1 MSPIILFGLP
11 GTGKTYVGKI
21 FEKYFDYYFYEGDND
36 LTSEMKT
43 AIKTKTVFT
52 DKMRDE
58 YFTILISK
66 IQNLKSKYQNLVV
79 AQTFIK
85 EKYRINLKEK
95 IPEAKF
101 ILIQTKKNIREKRL
115 MKRTSYPLDLEY
127 ARKMERNFDE
137 PMINHLIVI
146 NDEDGE
152 ESIKRQIQQSL
163 LQLPFLKLKKS
174 F

>member
-1 MSPIILFGLP
+1 MSSIILFGLP

-21 FEKYFDYYFYEGDND
+21 FEKYFGYYFYEGDND
-36 LTSEMKT
+36 LTPEMKM

-58 YFTILISK
+58 YFKILISK
-66 IQNLKSKYQNLVV
+66 IQSLKLKYLNLVV

-85 EKYRINLKEK
+85 EKYRINLKKK
-95 IPEAKF
+95 IPEVKL
-101 ILIQTKKNIREKRL
+101 ILIQTKKDIREKRL
-115 MKRTSYPLDLEY
+115 IKRTYYPLDLEY
-127 ARKMERNFDE
+127 ARKMEGNFDE

-152 ESIKRQIQQSL
+152 ESIKKQIQQSL
-163 LQLPFLKLKKS
+163 LQLPFLKSKKS